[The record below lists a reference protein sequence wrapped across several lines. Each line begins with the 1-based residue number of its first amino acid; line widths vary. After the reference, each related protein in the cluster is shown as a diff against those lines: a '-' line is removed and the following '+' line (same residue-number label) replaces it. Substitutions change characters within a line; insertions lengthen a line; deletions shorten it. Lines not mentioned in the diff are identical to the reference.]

1 MSEAALL
8 QNFQLVAA
16 ILFGIGLVG
25 FLVRRN
31 MILMFLCVELMLQG
45 VALSLVSFGRWH
57 NDWGGQMLVVFMI
70 AVAACE
76 AGLALALILMLFHR
90 RGLLDI
96 VRWQDLREE
105 GQPAYVDQ
113 EVPEEADD
121 EPVWPH
127 LTPAGREQPEP
138 VEEVIHRTHV

>member
-8 QNFQLVAA
+8 QNFQLIAA

-70 AVAACE
+70 AVAAC
-76 AGLALALILMLFHR
+76 AGSSVA
-90 RGLLDI
+90 
-96 VRWQDLREE
+96 
-105 GQPAYVDQ
+105 
-113 EVPEEADD
+113 
-121 EPVWPH
+121 
-127 LTPAGREQPEP
+127 
-138 VEEVIHRTHV
+138 IHATRHAWRTRAHSPPW

>member
-1 MSEAALL
+1 MSHAALL
-8 QNFQLVAA
+8 TNYQFIAA
-16 ILFGIGLVG
+16 LLFGIGLVG

-31 MILMFLCVELMLQG
+31 MIVMFLCVELMLQG

-57 NDWGGQMLVVFMI
+57 NDWGGQMLVVLMI

-96 VRWQDLREE
+96 AKWQELREA
-105 GQPAYVDQ
+105 GQPPFVDQ
-113 EVPEEADD
+113 EVPDEADD
-121 EPVWPH
+121 EPIWPH
-127 LTPAGREQPEP
+127 LAPAGREQPEP
-138 VEEVIHRTHV
+138 AEEVVHRTHV

>member
-1 MSEAALL
+1 
-8 QNFQLVAA
+8 
-16 ILFGIGLVG
+16 
-25 FLVRRN
+25 
-31 MILMFLCVELMLQG
+31 
-45 VALSLVSFGRWH
+45 
-57 NDWGGQMLVVFMI
+57 MI

-127 LTPAGREQPEP
+127 LTPAGREQPAP
-138 VEEVIHRTHV
+138 IEEVIHRTHV

>member
-1 MSEAALL
+1 MNDLALL
-8 QNFQLVAA
+8 QSCQLIAA
-16 ILFGIGLVG
+16 LLFGIGLVG

-31 MILMFLCVELMLQG
+31 LIVMFLCVEMMLQG

-57 NDWGGQMLVVFMI
+57 NDWGGQSLVVFII

-90 RGLLDI
+90 RGTLDV

-105 GQPAYVDQ
+105 GQPTFIDR
-113 EVPEEADD
+113 EVPEDQGD
-121 EPVWPH
+121 EHAWPH
-127 LTPAGREQPEP
+127 LTIAGRQRPPLEKDEH
-138 VEEVIHRTHV
+138 HRSHV